1 MTYYEVPSILIY
13 CHSFEVRDHLGS
25 SRATYKVLQ
34 YGFFWPIMH
43 ADAHAFVAVC
53 NKCQCTR
60 ALHREIEM
68 PQNNM
73 LVVKMFDVWGIDFM
87 GLFPKSFGNEY
98 ILVVMDY
105 MSKLVEAVT
114 LLTDDSRVVIKFL

>member
-1 MTYYEVPSILIY
+1 
-13 CHSFEVRDHLGS
+13 
-25 SRATYKVLQ
+25 
-34 YGFFWPIMH
+34 
-43 ADAHAFVAVC
+43 
-53 NKCQCTR
+53 
-60 ALHREIEM
+60 
-68 PQNNM
+68 
-73 LVVKMFDVWGIDFM
+73 M